1 MPIDPFSFNG
11 AAGNPFSEMDRLN
24 KLLSAADPALK
35 LQSAISK
42 MTQRRGA
49 IAGIDLSAFGGVLAD
64 HARFAGVHS
73 EHLRLASQGN
83 EHFKAITAAAGG
95 GAFSASGLMFGSRLD
110 AAGRSDLYPGILKHH
125 ALMEDS
131 MRAIRGTA
139 YHDAALRSA
148 ELANL
153 FRLPGVLDA
162 HRIGTDMFADRLAV
176 AGLTGSVFPGQ
187 WKDPGFLSAFGGAAA
202 MASAMSSASMM
213 DGGIRGMMRSLVSAG
228 IPGNFSLPAY
238 RGVLNAAG
246 LILPRWPVMRLLSPK
261 ERAER
266 QAKRLRNYRQPPH
279 IGKAKSLVHQYECYL
294 REVIDE
300 LMTDRYGDDWADE
313 RLAVC
318 AADPTFKGDAKKLLS
333 VWKRDGGNVLD
344 HADYVHYRM
353 IMTQE
358 DHFSE
363 IFALGFG
370 EDAEVV
376 VDLIGKARK
385 LRAASHHARE
395 NFTTQDLQ
403 DLHVTWKAIAL
414 GLEALTVGT
423 EMVFGEVHVSESGKY
438 RPTLPV

>member
-1 MPIDPFSFNG
+1 MPIDPFSFKG
-11 AAGNPFSEMDRLN
+11 AAGNPFSEMDRLH
-24 KLLSAADPALK
+24 KLLSAADPVSK
-35 LQSAISK
+35 LQSAILQMKQSP
-42 MTQRRGA
+42 GA
-49 IAGIDLSAFGGVLAD
+49 LGDVGLSSFHKTLPDYGRFTDLGT
-64 HARFAGVHS
+64 
-73 EHLRLASQGN
+73 EQLRLAAQGSD
-83 EHFKAITAAAGG
+83 HLKAISAAAGG
-95 GAFSASGLMFGSRLD
+95 GSFPAFEGALRSGLDPSVL
-110 AAGRSDLYPGILKHH
+110 SDLYPGILKHH

-148 ELANL
+148 ELANK

-176 AGLTGSVFPGQ
+176 GGLTGSVFPGQ

-213 DGGIRGMMRSLVSAG
+213 NGEIQGMMRSLASAG

-238 RGVLNAAG
+238 RGVLDAAG
-246 LILPRWPVMRLLSPK
+246 LILPRWPVMRRLSSK

-266 QAKRLRNYRQPPH
+266 QAKRLRKYRQPPH

-300 LMTDRYGDDWADE
+300 LMTDRYGDDWANE

-318 AADPTFKGDAKKLLS
+318 AADPTLKGDAKKLLS

-358 DHFSE
+358 DHFAE

-370 EDAEVV
+370 EDPEVV
-376 VDLIGKARK
+376 VDLIDKVRK

-395 NFTTQDLQ
+395 DFTTQDLQ

-414 GLEALTVGT
+414 GLEALTVGM
-423 EMVFGEVHVSESGKY
+423 EMVFGGGA
-438 RPTLPV
+438 

>member
-1 MPIDPFSFNG
+1 MPIDPFSFKG
-11 AAGNPFSEMDRLN
+11 AAGNLFSEMDRLN
-24 KLLSAADPALK
+24 KLLSAANPALK

-42 MTQRRGA
+42 MTQFRGA
-49 IAGIDLSAFGGVLAD
+49 IAGVDLSPLRGALAD

-73 EHLRLASQGN
+73 EHLRLAIQGN

-110 AAGRSDLYPGILKHH
+110 AAGLSDLYPGILKRH

-148 ELANL
+148 ELASR

-162 HRIGTDMFADRLAV
+162 HRIGTDMFADRLAA
-176 AGLTGSVFPGQ
+176 AGLTGSVFPDQ
-187 WKDPGFLSAFGGAAA
+187 WKDTGFLSAFGGAAA

-213 DGGIRGMMRSLVSAG
+213 NGDIQGMMRSLASAG
-228 IPGNFSLPAY
+228 IPSDFSLPAY
-238 RGVLNAAG
+238 RGLLDAAG
-246 LILPRWPVMRLLSPK
+246 LILRRWPAMRRLSPK

-266 QAKRLRNYRQPPH
+266 QAKRLRRYRQPPH
-279 IGKAKSLVHQYECYL
+279 IGQAKSLVHQYERYL

-300 LMTDRYGDDWADE
+300 LMTDRYGDDWADV
-313 RLAVC
+313 RLPVC
-318 AADPTFKGDAKKLLS
+318 AENPAWRGDARKLLS

-353 IMTQE
+353 IMIQE
-358 DHFSE
+358 DHFAD
-363 IFALGFG
+363 IFAFGFG
-370 EDAEVV
+370 EDPEVV
-376 VDLIGKARK
+376 ADLIDKVRK

-395 NFTTQDLQ
+395 DFTPQDLQ

-414 GLEALTVGT
+414 GLEALTVGM
-423 EMVFGEVHVSESGKY
+423 EMVLGEEHEPEPDPG
-438 RPTLPV
+438 RLTFPA